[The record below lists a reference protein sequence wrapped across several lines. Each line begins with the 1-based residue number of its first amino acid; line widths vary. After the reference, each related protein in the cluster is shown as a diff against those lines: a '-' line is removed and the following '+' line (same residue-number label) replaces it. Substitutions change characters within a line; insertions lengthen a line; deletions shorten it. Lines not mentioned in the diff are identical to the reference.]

1 MDTSALSIAFD
12 KEGICNYCSD
22 FLLKSSSLLNEE
34 KTSKDLRLT
43 SLLDRVRFNGRG
55 KRYDCIVGV
64 SGGVDSSWALVKAV
78 QNGLR
83 PLAVHMDNGWNSELA
98 QNNIANLVT
107 GLGVDLFTYVIDWTE
122 YRGLMQA
129 FFDSDVIDIELLY
142 DNAMTAVCYQQAR
155 KYGLRYILAGSNQAT
170 EGMQVPSEWNW
181 YKYDAKNIRSIVKRY
196 RRLPIKTFPL
206 YSTLDFIFDTK
217 LRSICW
223 TPFLDYFHFIKE
235 DAICE
240 LESGYGFRRYPYKHY
255 ESVFT
260 RFYQAYLLPEKFC
273 VDKRLVHLSTLI
285 ISDQLSRD
293 QALEFLK
300 CSPYPSAQELDV
312 DLKYFLKKMG
322 WDANLLGEY
331 ISRPR
336 VEHDAYPSEYGF
348 AKKLSSIN
356 RLLSRLVG
364 GFPR

>member
-1 MDTSALSIAFD
+1 
-12 KEGICNYCSD
+12 
-22 FLLKSSSLLNEE
+22 LL
-34 KTSKDLRLT
+34 
-43 SLLDRVRFNGRG
+43 
-55 KRYDCIVGV
+55 
-64 SGGVDSSWALVKAV
+64 KAV
-78 QNGLR
+78 QHGLR

-107 GLGVDLFTYVIDWTE
+107 RLGVDLFTYVIDWVE
-122 YRGLMQA
+122 YQGLMQA

-155 KYGLRYILAGSNQAT
+155 KYGLSYILAGSNQAT
-170 EGMQVPSEWNW
+170 EGMQMPPEWNW
-181 YKYDAKNIRSIVKRY
+181 YKLDAKNIRSIVKKFSK
-196 RRLPIKTFPL
+196 LPIKSFPL
-206 YSTLDFIFDTK
+206 YSTLDYILDTK

-223 TPFLDYFHFIKE
+223 TPFLDYFHFVKE

-240 LESGYGFRRYPYKHY
+240 LESDHGFKRYPYKHY

-260 RFYQAYLLPEKFC
+260 RFYQAYLLPEKFR

-300 CSPYPSAQELDV
+300 SSPYSSAQELDV

-322 WDANLLGEY
+322 WDANKLREY
-331 ISRPR
+331 VSRPR
-336 VEHDAYPSEYGF
+336 VEHDSYPSEYSF
-348 AKKLSSIN
+348 AQKLFGIN
-356 RLLSRLVG
+356 RLLTRLLG
-364 GFPR
+364 RFHRKLLSIISDLWS